1 VGNPGLTTA
10 TSWDRNSLTDEVQTW
25 GDQMIRALVAVGIG
39 ALAVGIGAPAAS
51 ADEFIVCPSGMT
63 GVASEDTSCAFADN
77 VRSALLTQPGTV
89 VSAYSPVTQQSYTM
103 QCAPTVTSIWPGAQR
118 CTGAN
123 SYGVSLI
130 VFIRIDPGS
139 SGTTGQSANTPG
151 QPTGSGPSV
160 GVGADSPDLPI
171 VDGPNISCTWVNGY
185 TRSNGTRVSGYM
197 RC

>member
-1 VGNPGLTTA
+1 MTRTLG
-10 TSWDRNSLTDEVQTW
+10 
-25 GDQMIRALVAVGIG
+25 ALAAVGIG
-39 ALAVGIGAPAAS
+39 ALAVGIVAPTAS

-77 VRSALLTQPGTV
+77 VRGAWLTQPGAV

-103 QCAPTVTSIWPGAQR
+103 QCASTVTSFWTGAQR
-118 CTGAN
+118 CTGVN
-123 SYGVSLI
+123 SYGVALI

-139 SGTTGQSANTPG
+139 SGTAGQSVNDPE
-151 QPTGSGPSV
+151 QLTGSGPSV
-160 GVGADSPDLPI
+160 GVGADSPDLPS
-171 VDGPNISCTWVNGY
+171 VDGPNIGCTWVNGY